1 MPPACSKKEIAVSER
16 PDSQRP
22 RPDAE
27 PPSEAGGERAPVPA
41 TRGGATLRATTVLLI
56 AGLGLGLYLFAD
68 AQTPAP
74 EAPATTVKRVRV
86 ATVEPARDAR
96 EVRFSGVT
104 RAVRRARL
112 AFTLGGRV
120 VERPVEVGDR
130 VAAGEVIAR
139 LDDRE
144 LRNAVATARGS
155 LTELAARRAQSERDL
170 ERVERLAG
178 VDAATSEELER
189 VRAAAESLRAAESAA
204 EARLREAER
213 LLDEARLTA
222 PFAGTVTDV
231 HLEPGEFAGPGRA
244 VVDLSGAGGLELR
257 VEVPESVVG
266 RIAEGDEVTVH
277 LPLLDR
283 TVDGRVDSVARSA
296 AGAGSLFPVVASLP
310 PEPGLAA
317 GSTAELVLHLEL
329 DDALSVPVEAV
340 VDPGGRRPAVYRLDG
355 VRAAG
360 DAENGWQV
368 AKVEVDVGSLL
379 GDRVSIRGDLEVG
392 DRVVVGGQRGL
403 LDGEAVEVEP

>member
-1 MPPACSKKEIAVSER
+1 MSTR
-16 PDSQRP
+16 PDEQLARHKPEHDPGEHDPGAGGEGAADRRP
-22 RPDAE
+22 RP
-27 PPSEAGGERAPVPA
+27 PA
-41 TRGGATLRATTVLLI
+41 RGGAALRTATVLLT

-68 AQTPAP
+68 AQTTTH
-74 EAPATTVKRVRV
+74 EAPSSTVKRVRV

-120 VERPVEVGDR
+120 VARPVEVGDR
-130 VAAGEVIAR
+130 VAAGEEVAR

-144 LRNAVATARGS
+144 ARNAVATARGS

-178 VDAATSEELER
+178 VDAATSEELEQ

-204 EARLREAER
+204 AARLREAER

-231 HLEPGEFAGPGRA
+231 HLEPGELTAPGKA
-244 VVDLSGAGGLELR
+244 VVDLAGDGDLELR

-266 RIAEGDEVTVH
+266 RIAEGDDVTIH
-277 LPLLDR
+277 LPLLGR

-296 AGAGSLFPVVASLP
+296 AGSGSLFPVVASLP
-310 PEPGLAA
+310 PASGLAA
-317 GSTAELVLHLEL
+317 GATAELVLRLAL

-360 DAENGWQV
+360 DSENGRRV
-368 AKVEVDVGSLL
+368 AKIEVEVGSLL
-379 GDRVSIRGDLEVG
+379 GDRVSVRGDLEVG